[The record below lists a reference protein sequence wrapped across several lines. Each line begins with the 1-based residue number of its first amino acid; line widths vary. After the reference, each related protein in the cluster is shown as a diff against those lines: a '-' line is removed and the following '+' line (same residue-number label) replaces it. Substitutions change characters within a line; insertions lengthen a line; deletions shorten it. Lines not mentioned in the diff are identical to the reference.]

1 MPEDIP
7 GYFEEATAIAEAN
20 ARYTET
26 QSYQSMQVARYQR
39 YHHWY
44 APLNDD
50 HWPEDAARRPGKL
63 HITTNIVKRVVDI
76 EARLQAK
83 QPRIVLSPS
92 DLSEAERARAEL
104 TEKIHLEYLDA
115 SGWDSWLHTLC
126 RGKGIYGKGVL
137 KVFWNTDEKR
147 PDALL
152 VENPGNLRIGWGSSD
167 FTVKDWALYEYSLSP
182 QETMRRWDVQ
192 VIPAP
197 GGEPL
202 VIMPKSVGDHDD
214 PLNQRF
220 DGLFEPTENYYPS
233 DYEKK
238 QVKVWDYWYKRGKD
252 VYNCIILQQNYHAVP
267 PTKHR
272 ELLDIPYIV
281 VENDHEPGSP
291 EGLSSIGPLI
301 DIQIEMNRE
310 MSHWAQII
318 NDETDPAWWTN
329 SDSAVAGLVP
339 KGGEILPIG
348 EGGEIHA
355 FEKPVQTY
363 PIEQL
368 HRAFWEQVFL
378 TSGVPEIAWGNPG
391 GSQVSGRAL
400 AVQIDAA
407 INHLDPMRDR
417 LYAGLK
423 ELLVF
428 WTVMLERLNPKIPL
442 GEDGEKVGI
451 GPVVKGFRRW
461 KIIAPEIT
469 PRDVAEHTTNT
480 INKLNAG
487 LISAENAMDELGIDS
502 PQDELKLISD
512 ERSNLGL
519 NPGFVQ
525 QQIAVY
531 AAIQQLQIQQ
541 EQLRQMTGLLGST
554 ATALQAAQDQTGANN
569 VKAQQQA
576 AQPTLGESDNQ
587 ALPATGEGGVPPLDL
602 AQTTLVRANP
612 QGQGQTL
619 NQLAINRSLGG

>member
-1 MPEDIP
+1 VAEDIP
-7 GYFEEATAIAEAN
+7 GYLEEATAIAEAN

-26 QSYQSMQVARYQR
+26 ESYQSNLVARYQR

-63 HITTNIVKRVVDI
+63 HITTNVVKRVVDI

-83 QPRIVLSPS
+83 LPRIVLVPT
-92 DLSEAERARAEL
+92 DLSEEERARAEL
-104 TEKIHLEYLDA
+104 TEKLHLEYLEA
-115 SGWDSWLHTLC
+115 TNWSSWLHDLC
-126 RGKGIYGKGVL
+126 RIKAIYGKGVL
-137 KVFWNTDEKR
+137 KVKWNKKERR
-147 PDALL
+147 PDVEN
-152 VENPGNLRIGWGSSD
+152 VENPANLRIGWGSSD
-167 FTVKDWALYEYSLSP
+167 FKVMDWALYEYSLSP
-182 QETMRRWDVQ
+182 QETMRQWDVH
-192 VIPAP
+192 VFP
-197 GGEPL
+197 GPRGEPL
-202 VIMPKSVGDHDD
+202 VILPKGGGTHDD
-214 PLNQRF
+214 PLNQRKLE
-220 DGLFEPTENYYPS
+220 GFEPTENYTPS

-238 QVKVWDYWYKRGKD
+238 QVKVWDYWYKRGDD
-252 VYNCIILQQNYHAVP
+252 VYNCVILQQNYHAVP

-272 ELLDIPYIV
+272 ELIDIPYIV
-281 VENDHEPGSP
+281 IENDHEPGSP
-291 EGLSSIGPLI
+291 EGLSSIAPMI

-329 SDSAVAGLVP
+329 GDTALGGLVP

-348 EGGEIHA
+348 EGEIHA

-368 HRAFWEQVFL
+368 HGALWNQLHL
-378 TSGVPEIAWGNPG
+378 TSGIPEIAFGNPG

-417 LYAGLK
+417 LYSGLR
-423 ELLVF
+423 ELLTF
-428 WTVMLERLNPKIPL
+428 WTIMLEKLDPKMTLP
-442 GEDGEKVGI
+442 DDRKVGMAKI
-451 GPVVKGFRRW
+451 VKGFRRW
-461 KIIAPEIT
+461 NIIAPEIT

-487 LISAENAMDELGIDS
+487 LISAANAMDELGIDS
-502 PQDELKLISD
+502 PQDELKLIAD
-512 ERSNLGL
+512 ERSNIGL

-525 QQIAVY
+525 QIVAVY
-531 AAIQQLQIQQ
+531 AAVQQMQLNAEQIAALSGQQ
-541 EQLRQMTGLLGST
+541 GST
-554 ATALQAAQDQTGANN
+554 ALATAQDKTGANN
-569 VKAQQQA
+569 VVAQQQQ
-576 AQPTLGESDNQ
+576 AQPTLTESENQ
-587 ALPATGEGGVPPLDL
+587 PQPATQQGGVPALPL

-619 NQLAINRSLGG
+619 NQLAINRQL